1 MKKKLLGLIL
11 AVLMMFPFVMNASGE
26 EGSASTSD
34 KKIEEV
40 KPVEEAKPPEAPAP
54 EPGLLM
60 FALGKAG
67 LAQPLDKAGIN
78 IYGYIEG
85 GYMHDFSCAGYW
97 QWSNFHRV

>member
-1 MKKKLLGLIL
+1 MKRKLLGLTL
-11 AVLMMFPFVMNASGE
+11 VVLMMFPFVMTASGE

-40 KPVEEAKPPEAPAP
+40 KPPEAPAP

-78 IYGYIEG
+78 IYG
-85 GYMHDFSCAGYW
+85 
-97 QWSNFHRV
+97 

>member
-60 FALGKAG
+60 FAL
-67 LAQPLDKAGIN
+67 
-78 IYGYIEG
+78 
-85 GYMHDFSCAGYW
+85 
-97 QWSNFHRV
+97 